1 MCPVCQERLAVDD
14 HVLMSGCLHALCGR
28 CADQATLA
36 ETRAA
41 RCPVCEVDV
50 TAGVLRSHPLVLS
63 ALQANGSA
71 NCAVCQTS
79 LDVDEPAVSHCAD
92 CHLYL
97 CSVHTKLHAKSAT
110 AASHTVRALAAAATT
125 VMCAQ
130 HGLVVSAT
138 CSCTA
143 PLCVTCIAEHARNG
157 HSPAPLDAAYR
168 ETAHGQLHAA
178 VTMATSSSM
187 PESVARAV
195 DAELSRR
202 STSDA
207 LETAERDI
215 RHACALLHEAV
226 DQRQQVLLEEVA
238 GHREAA
244 QRACATVQEADR
256 ARWAALASAVEV
268 GAHVVSDSD
277 AESLSLPLL
286 AQLTP
291 VVVQRLSSLSASV
304 AVEAV
309 PLGRPWRF
317 VLDGDLDVQIARA
330 GRLEA
335 RP

>member
-1 MCPVCQERLAVDD
+1 
-14 HVLMSGCLHALCGR
+14 MSGCLHALCGR

-36 ETRAA
+36 ETRAV
-41 RCPVCEVDV
+41 RCPVCEEDV
-50 TAGVLRSHPLVLS
+50 TVGVLRSHPLVLS
-63 ALQANGSA
+63 ALQVNGAAS
-71 NCAVCQTS
+71 CAACKTS

-97 CSVHTKLHAKSAT
+97 CSVHTKHHAKSAT
-110 AASHTVRALAAAATT
+110 TASHTVRPLAAAPTAT
-125 VMCAQ
+125 CAQ

-143 PLCVTCIAEHARNG
+143 PLCFTCTVEHARSG
-157 HSPAPLDAAYR
+157 HLPVALDAAYR
-168 ETAHGQLHAA
+168 ETAHGQLRAS
-178 VTMATSSSM
+178 VTTATSSSM

-195 DAELSRR
+195 DAELSQR

-215 RHACALLHEAV
+215 RHAFALLKAAV
-226 DQRQQVLLEEVA
+226 DHRQQVLLEEVA

-244 QRACATVQEADR
+244 QRACATAQETDR
-256 ARWAALASAVEV
+256 ARWVALASAVEV
-268 GAHVVSDSD
+268 GAHVVSDIA
-277 AESLSLPLL
+277 AESLSLPVL

-304 AVEAV
+304 PTEAV